1 MTTATAFAAANVT
14 SSAISHLAI
23 VPGDLPGTFDLLV
36 TYTSGS
42 KEYRFAFEDDGAA
55 ARWID
60 LLQDPEAR
68 EATSWGRLLHRAL
81 KHGDLEKVEV

>member
-1 MTTATAFAAANVT
+1 MPATATALAAAAVN

-23 VPGDLPGTFDLLV
+23 VPGDLQGTFDLLV

-42 KEYRFAFEDDGAA
+42 TEYRFAFEDDGAV

-81 KHGDLEKVEV
+81 QHGDLERV

>member
-1 MTTATAFAAANVT
+1 MTTATAIAAASVN

-23 VPGDLPGTFDLLV
+23 VPGDLQGTFDLLV
-36 TYTSGS
+36 TYTSS
-42 KEYRFAFEDDGAA
+42 STEYRFAFEDHGAA
-55 ARWID
+55 VRWTD

-81 KHGDLEKVEV
+81 QHGDLERI

>member
-1 MTTATAFAAANVT
+1 MTTATATAFAVT

-36 TYTSGS
+36 TYTSSS

-81 KHGDLEKVEV
+81 KHGDLEKVGV